1 LAWEWIAKERLWLF
15 QPNTGYLH
23 FAPYVQLDCGK
34 DMAGNGDFARLREI
48 YNIFTEELCPPTL
61 QLGAY
66 SSQFVV
72 SKKRIRGFLPTFI
85 LSFI

>member
-1 LAWEWIAKERLWLF
+1 MAWEWIARERLWLF
-15 QPNTGYLH
+15 QSDTGYLH

-72 SKKRIRGFLPTFI
+72 SKKRICELLFHIILLPT
-85 LSFI
+85 